1 MADGDEQTS
10 QLESALAQ
18 EQERLEKLWDAY
30 EQQEQDL
37 NASLDRINRLE
48 SDMETKQA
56 MVQSLEELLSER
68 DSRIRELEI
77 ERQRQAKVEAEYAP
91 RVDSLE
97 EKVADQ
103 TEKYDRLLSITQEME
118 EELEFAKQA
127 VRARDGWFNQN
138 VSSLEAIAAV
148 SKEWRSIQSG
158 NFPAPSSGGG
168 PGGSKADFISAVSK
182 IKGLGKVKAEQL
194 YDGGFHTIETLK
206 AASLDDISAVSGF
219 TKLTAQKIVDGAKS
233 L

>member
-1 MADGDEQTS
+1 MADGNEQS
-10 QLESALAQ
+10 AQLESALTH
-18 EQERLEKLWDAY
+18 EQQRLEKLWDAY

-48 SDMETKQA
+48 SDLETKQA
-56 MVQSLEELLSER
+56 MVQSLEELLGER
-68 DSRIRELEI
+68 DGRVRELEI
-77 ERQRQAKVEAEYAP
+77 DRQRQAKVEADYGP
-91 RVDSLE
+91 RVETLE
-97 EKVADQ
+97 ETVADQ

-127 VRARDGWFNQN
+127 VRARDAWFNLN
-138 VSSLEAIAAV
+138 VSSLEAIADV

-158 NFPAPSSGGG
+158 NFPAPASGGG
-168 PGGSKADFISAVSK
+168 PGGSKADFITEVSK
-182 IKGLGKVKAEQL
+182 LKGLGKVKAEQL
-194 YDGGFHTIETLK
+194 YDSGFHSIGELK
-206 AASLDDISAVSGF
+206 AASLDDISGVSGF